1 MKITAF
7 SYVRNGLH
15 MGYPFLQ
22 SVQSVLPIVDE
33 FIMVVGDSTDGT
45 REAVKALS
53 PKVKIIDTVWDMK
66 LRSGGKIFAQ
76 QANLGLDAMTGDWII
91 HIQADEVIHEQDIEK
106 IRKYILAVDARPE
119 VEGFLF
125 PFLNFRG
132 DYNHIHTG
140 RTAHRF
146 EIRAFRKNS
155 AIRSYKDS
163 QGFRKFSPRAAYEGG
178 EKGEKLHVVKIDV
191 PIFHYS
197 YVRPPRKMKEKAQV
211 FTSFYVD
218 DNSLKE
224 IFKGVEEF
232 DYNEV
237 DKLEIFRGTHPALMK
252 EVIARKDWEFEY
264 HPGMKYTSVRHR
276 ILNKIEDWTGYRIGE
291 YKNYKLIGKMP

>member
-1 MKITAF
+1 
-7 SYVRNGLH
+7 

-22 SVQSVLPIVDE
+22 SIQSVLPVVDE
-33 FIMVVGDSTDGT
+33 FVLVVGDSTDGT
-45 REAVKALS
+45 REAVLKLS
-53 PKVKIIDTVWDMK
+53 PKIKVIDTVWDMK

-91 HIQADEVIHEQDIEK
+91 HIQADEVIHEKDIEK
-106 IRKYILAVDARPE
+106 LRKYIQEFDVRPE
-119 VEGFLF
+119 VEALLF

-146 EIRAFRKNS
+146 EIRTFRKNN

-163 QGFRKFSPRAAYEGG
+163 QGFRKFSSLAGYEGG
-178 EKGEKLHVVKIDV
+178 EKGEKLQVIRIDV

-197 YVRPPRKMKEKAQV
+197 YVRPPRKMKEKAEL

-218 DNSLKE
+218 DTNLKK

-237 DKLEIFRGTHPALMK
+237 DKLEVFQGTHPAVMQ
-252 EVIARKDWEFEY
+252 EVIAKKDWEFSY
-264 HPGMKYTSVRHR
+264 NPSMKHHSLRHR
-276 ILNKIEDWTGYRIGE
+276 ILNKFEDWTGYRIGE
-291 YKNYKLIGKMP
+291 YKNYKLIGKIS